1 MDQPHGFQG
10 EVVVLVVL
18 VLSSEG
24 GNFKILEPPHIGGA
38 LLNRIEA
45 VRINSSRKKYLLTT
59 YLVVHGHD
67 ARFSSKSGCMYE
79 LASG

>member
-10 EVVVLVVL
+10 EVVVLVL

-24 GNFKILEPPHIGGA
+24 GNFKILEPLHIGGA

-45 VRINSSRKKYLLTT
+45 VRKNSSRKKYLITT
-59 YLVVHGHD
+59 YLIVHRHD
-67 ARFSSKSGCMYE
+67 ARFSSKSGCMYQ